1 MNRRKF
7 IYNTALLAGAG
18 LLFQKQAL
26 AELFRTA
33 APGIRM
39 LRNDVGIFTEK
50 GGTIGFLLSDAGIV
64 VIDAQFPDSSKNF
77 IAEAKKMKDKPFSYL
92 LNTHHHGDHT
102 SGNISF
108 KGMVGHVIAHENSLV
123 NQKATAEKQ
132 NLLDK
137 TLLPDRTFGRK
148 IKLKAGREKIRGYY
162 FGAAH
167 TNGDALWHFDRA
179 NIVHMGDLMFN
190 KRHPFVDRAAGA
202 NMSNWITVLD
212 KAVREFERDTIY
224 IFGHSLT
231 PGEETGTA
239 EDLKKFGGYLAAVL
253 QFAEKEFKAG
263 KSKEEFIKNTSI
275 PGVTEWSGDGIQRPL
290 QAAYEEVST
299 K

>member
-7 IYNTALLAGAG
+7 ICNTALLAGAG
-18 LLFQKQAL
+18 LLQKNAL
-26 AELFRTA
+26 AEIFRTA
-33 APGIRM
+33 PSGIRM
-39 LRNDVGIFTEK
+39 LRNNVGIFTEK
-50 GGTIGFLLSDAGIV
+50 GGTIGFHLGEEGIV
-64 VIDAQFPDSSKNF
+64 AIDAQFPDSARNF
-77 IAEAKKMKDKPFSYL
+77 IAEAKKMKDKPFTYL

-102 SGNISF
+102 SGNIAF
-108 KGMVGHVIAHENSLV
+108 KGMVDQVLAHENSLV
-123 NQKATAEKQ
+123 NQKAAAEKQ

-137 TLLPDRTFGRK
+137 TLLPDRTFSKK
-148 IKLKAGREKIRGYY
+148 IKLRSGKEKIRGYY
-162 FGAAH
+162 FGAGH

-202 NMSNWITVLD
+202 NMGNWINVLE
-212 KAVREFERDTIY
+212 KAVKEFESDTIY
-224 IFGHSLT
+224 IFGHSLH

-253 QFAEKEFKAG
+253 QFAEREFKAG

-275 PGVTEWSGDGIQRPL
+275 PGITDWSGDGIQRPL

-299 K
+299 R